1 MQHLSSQALLA
12 SSASPAAGA
21 LSIRPCA
28 ESDMAAIQA
37 IYAHYVATNL
47 ATFEL
52 EPPSVEQMRARRADI
67 LRGGYPYL
75 VALCDGEVAGYAYGS
90 AYRSRP
96 AYRHTVEDSIYVA
109 PGMRQAG
116 VGSALL
122 RELIRECEQ
131 RGFRQMVAVVGNSA
145 NTGSLRVHEAQGFVR
160 VGTLGCV
167 GYKFGQWVDT
177 VLMQRALGDGA
188 ASPGGLPPPA
198 LQSAGAITTSDSGY
212 ATQGRM

>member
-1 MQHLSSQALLA
+1 MQHLSSPVPLVHNALPA
-12 SSASPAAGA
+12 RPAAGP

-28 ESDMAAIQA
+28 EGDIDAIQA
-37 IYAHYVATNL
+37 IYAHYVETNL

-52 EPPSVEQMRARRADI
+52 EPPSVAQMRQRRDDI

-75 VALCDGEVAGYAYGS
+75 VALRDGELAGYAYGS
-90 AYRSRP
+90 AWRSRP

-116 VGSALL
+116 VGGALL
-122 RELIRECEQ
+122 RELIRECEE
-131 RGFRQMVAVVGNSA
+131 RGFRQMLAVVGNSA
-145 NTGSLRVHEAQGFVR
+145 NTGSLRVHEAQGFAR

-177 VLMQRALGDGA
+177 VLMQRVLGDGA
-188 ASPGGLPPPA
+188 DSPGGLPAPA
-198 LQSAGAITTSDSGY
+198 A
-212 ATQGRM
+212 